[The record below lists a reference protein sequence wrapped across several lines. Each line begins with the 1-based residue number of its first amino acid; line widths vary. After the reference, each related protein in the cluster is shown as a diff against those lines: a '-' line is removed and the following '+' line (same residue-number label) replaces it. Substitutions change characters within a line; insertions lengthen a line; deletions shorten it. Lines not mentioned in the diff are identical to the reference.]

1 MRLLQDPALLAATIG
16 SIYDCVLEPERW
28 EAVLAGLGGLIG
40 ARRGFLGIATAGG
53 ETRGR
58 ICLHG
63 LQSVEDATRHA
74 TINPLLP
81 LGLVQPPDRAYVVSR
96 DYGLSTL
103 MATRFYR
110 EVLAP
115 RADLDSI
122 SFVVMREGDAFA
134 HWILI
139 TQDDRAPITAE
150 EAAGFELIAPH
161 IRRAVEIS
169 NVLGMQRLAAES
181 YRAALGQLDAAVLI
195 LDGGR
200 RPAYAN
206 ARAETVLGTERL
218 LRVRQGRVQGATE
231 GAERALRRATEG
243 TMAGGAAGF
252 EEGLAA
258 TDGEEWLLFAVAL
271 DPGGDDKLGIA
282 ARSVMLVLR
291 APREDT
297 RNPVAIAARLFD
309 LTPAQVQV
317 LAFLSQ
323 GHAPDAIAEI
333 LGVTVAT
340 VRTHLAELF
349 RRTGTTRQA
358 ELVARTL
365 SVASPLREPD
375 AGG

>member
-1 MRLLQDPALLAATIG
+1 MRLLHDPATLGATIG

-40 ARRGFLGIATAGG
+40 ARRGFLCIETAGG
-53 ETRGR
+53 ATRGR
-58 ICLHG
+58 IFLHG
-63 LQSVEDATRHA
+63 LPSVEDSMRHA
-74 TINPLLP
+74 AINPLLP
-81 LGLVQPPDRAYVVSR
+81 IGLVQPPDRAYVVSR
-96 DYGLSTL
+96 DYGLPSM

-122 SFVVMREGDAFA
+122 SFVVMRQGDAFA

-139 TQDDRAPITAE
+139 AQDDHGPITAE
-150 EAAGFELIAPH
+150 EAAGFELLAPH

-169 NVLGMQRLAAES
+169 NVLGMQRLATES

-195 LDGGR
+195 LDGAR
-200 RPAYAN
+200 RLAYAN
-206 ARAETVLGTERL
+206 PRAEAVLDAGRV
-218 LRVRQGRVQGATE
+218 LRVRQGHVQGATE
-231 GAERALRRATEG
+231 AAERVLRRAADG
-243 TMAGGAAGF
+243 VLAGGAAGF
-252 EEGLAA
+252 EEALA
-258 TDGEEWLLFAVAL
+258 TPGGEEWLLFAVAL
-271 DPGGDDKLGIA
+271 DAGGDERLGMT

-291 APREDT
+291 APREET
-297 RNPVAIAARLFD
+297 RNPVAVAARLFD

-317 LAFLSQ
+317 LMFLAQ

-333 LGVTVAT
+333 LGVSVTT

-365 SVASPLREPD
+365 SAASPLRDP
-375 AGG
+375 GG